1 MLTHSPTLAHL
12 LEKLEYHRKQVIL
25 PEGVFELAPCSFGL
39 FVLEL
44 I

>member
-1 MLTHSPTLAHL
+1 MLTHSPTLTHL
-12 LEKLEYHRKQVIL
+12 FEQLEYHRKQIIL
-25 PEGVFELAPCSFGL
+25 PEGIFELAPRSFGL